1 MKIFTV
7 WEVTRYIKNLLHQDS
22 KLQSLWVKGEISDF
36 RRPTSGHMYFNL
48 KDQGASLR
56 CVMFRGKNLSLNFDP
71 ESGDAVVVRGSMS
84 LYEKSG
90 IYQLYVEEMLPAGAG
105 DLNQA
110 LLKLKEKLAAEGL
123 FDAGRK
129 KDLPLAP
136 ERIALITSP
145 TGAALRDIITTVKRR
160 SPATKLLVV
169 PVAVQGSG
177 SALEIAQAI
186 DQVNACKNC
195 DLIIVARGGGSL
207 EELWSFNEEVV
218 ARSIF
223 ASEIPVISAVGHET
237 DFTIADFVA
246 DIRAATPTAAAEI
259 AVPNRKDYVQ
269 KVNHLEQRLTAMVQR
284 GLAQEKR
291 YLEKLTAAR
300 ALRMPEELTRRHH
313 LLLDQYWDQLQKGIK
328 LCISSCHERLAL
340 MGARLDGTSPLKT
353 LARGYALVE
362 DQEGRPLTRVD
373 SLVLWD
379 LIRLRFQ
386 DGSAICEVKE
396 VEDHKREP

>member
-7 WEVTRYIKNLLHQDS
+7 WELTRHIKNLLHRDS
-22 KLQSLWVKGEISDF
+22 ELQSLWVKGEIADF

-56 CVMFRGKNLSLNFDP
+56 CVMFRGKNRSLNFDP

-105 DLNQA
+105 DLNRA

-123 FDAGRK
+123 FDADRK
-129 KDLPLAP
+129 KNLPLAP

-223 ASEIPVISAVGHET
+223 ASQIPVISAVGHET

-259 AVPNRKDYVQ
+259 AVPSQKDYLQ
-269 KVNHLEQRLTAMVQR
+269 KVNHLEQRLTAIVQR

-300 ALRMPEELTRRHH
+300 VLRMPEELTRRHH
-313 LLLDQYWDQLQKGIK
+313 LSLDQYWEQLQKGMQ
-328 LCISSCHERLAL
+328 SSMASCHERLAL
-340 MGARLDGTSPLKT
+340 TGARLDGTSPLKT
-353 LARGYALVE
+353 LARGYTLVE
-362 DQEGRPLTRVD
+362 DQGGRPLTRVD
-373 SLVLWD
+373 SLVLQA

-396 VEDHKREP
+396 VEDHNGEA

>member
-1 MKIFTV
+1 M
-7 WEVTRYIKNLLHQDS
+7 
-22 KLQSLWVKGEISDF
+22 
-36 RRPTSGHMYFNL
+36 
-48 KDQGASLR
+48 
-56 CVMFRGKNLSLNFDP
+56 
-71 ESGDAVVVRGSMS
+71 VVRGSMS

-105 DLNQA
+105 DLNRA

-123 FDAGRK
+123 FDADRK
-129 KDLPLAP
+129 KNLPLAP

-223 ASEIPVISAVGHET
+223 ASQIPVISAVGHET

-246 DIRAATPTAAAEI
+246 DMRAATPTAAAEI
-259 AVPNRKDYVQ
+259 AVPSQKDYLQ
-269 KVNHLEQRLTAMVQR
+269 KVNHLEQRLTAIVQR

-291 YLEKLTAAR
+291 YLEKLTAAIV
-300 ALRMPEELTRRHH
+300 LRMPEELTRRHH
-313 LLLDQYWDQLQKGIK
+313 LSLDQYWEQLQKGMQ
-328 LCISSCHERLAL
+328 SSMASCHERLAL
-340 MGARLDGTSPLKT
+340 TGARLDGTSPLKT
-353 LARGYALVE
+353 LARGYTLVE
-362 DQEGRPLTRVD
+362 DQGGRPLTRVD
-373 SLVLWD
+373 SLVLQA

-396 VEDHKREP
+396 VEDHNGEA

>member
-7 WEVTRYIKNLLHQDS
+7 WELTRYLKNLLHRDPE
-22 KLQSLWVKGEISDF
+22 LQSLWVKGEISDF

-56 CVMFRGKNLSLNFDP
+56 CVMFRGKNQSLDFDP
-71 ESGDAVVVRGSMS
+71 DSGDAVVVRGSMS

-110 LLKLKEKLAAEGL
+110 LLRLKEKLAAEGL
-123 FDAGRK
+123 FDAARK
-129 KDLPLAP
+129 KPLPLAP

-177 SALEIAQAI
+177 SAAEIALAI
-186 DQVNACKNC
+186 ELVNACKNC

-259 AVPNRKDYVQ
+259 AVPHRRDYVQ
-269 KVNHLEQRLTAMVQR
+269 KVNHLEQRLTAIMQR
-284 GLAQEKR
+284 SMAHEKR

-300 ALRMPEELTRRHH
+300 VLRLPEELTRRHH
-313 LLLDQYWDQLQKGIK
+313 LSLDQYWEQLQKGMQQS
-328 LCISSCHERLAL
+328 LAACHDKLAL
-340 MGARLDGTSPLKT
+340 AGAKLDGTSPLKT

-362 DQEGRPLTRVD
+362 DGEGRPLTRAA
-373 SLVLWD
+373 SLALQA

-386 DGSAICEVKE
+386 DGSAVCEVKE
-396 VEDHKREP
+396 VEDNRGEA